1 MKKSLAFFIVFLIAS
16 TAFLLPLQALK
27 VPSWFKEGTY
37 IKYAM
42 KMPYNPEKN
51 EVNIFMIWPRLLP
64 KDAYNRIKEVYE
76 GDAGLFKIDNRSMI
90 SLFVTGDSH
99 LTFEIFNV
107 TNETAL
113 VRVTLEMNNVSV
125 RPGVTLPRLV
135 LSKVLHL
142 NLSNMMYYEEDGT
155 PIGPPM
161 FFINLAHPPKKGDY
175 FLTPAF
181 LKKYGL
187 RGDDIVVTNVSFTW
201 MEDKI
206 LHTHYRDF
214 IPPYLFIESRGAY
227 IIHDLTTGESHSV
240 LIELIYEP
248 DTGILITTIFADMTS
263 ELTSLGVIGAIALD
277 RVNSRKLEKIIDEG
291 NDDNEWWAQGF
302 NLYDTNIKLPDYGS
316 GRSPST
322 LAKYLFV
329 LSLVILAV
337 VFLWTERRWKR

>member
-1 MKKSLAFFIVFLIAS
+1 
-16 TAFLLPLQALK
+16 
-27 VPSWFKEGTY
+27 
-37 IKYAM
+37 
-42 KMPYNPEKN
+42 
-51 EVNIFMIWPRLLP
+51 
-64 KDAYNRIKEVYE
+64 
-76 GDAGLFKIDNRSMI
+76 MI